1 MSPSVNF
8 YLSVRSFPS
17 FEWSPHARVD
27 THWGPLQIYVLFSVC
42 SSLTSS
48 PDLWILFIINP
59 TFSALPLQFKET
71 HACCP
76 GFTVCTIVWKLS
88 QDCKISQEQGFL
100 VCLPTLRP
108 AAFVAGCLCLEKL
121 LFQLFHLFYDCVLWL
136 FQVKVKIQSL
146 LYHFIMSRSI
156 IFQFQVQMSRPPIRL
171 AMNFPCLFFM
181 SPSIKSLL

>member
-48 PDLWILFIINP
+48 PDLWILSIINP

-71 HACCP
+71 LACCLVLLSAP
-76 GFTVCTIVWKLS
+76 LSGNFLKTVRSAKSRAFLFACQHLGLLLLLPDAYVLKNFYFNCFICFMIV
-88 QDCKISQEQGFL
+88 
-100 VCLPTLRP
+100 
-108 AAFVAGCLCLEKL
+108 
-121 LFQLFHLFYDCVLWL
+121 FYDCFRSKLNPVPVISFYYEQKYHLSVPSSNVTTTDKTCYEL
-136 FQVKVKIQSL
+136 SL
-146 LYHFIMSRSI
+146 SFLHVTIY
-156 IFQFQVQMSRPPIRL
+156 
-171 AMNFPCLFFM
+171 
-181 SPSIKSLL
+181 